1 MTIPWFGGAQAP
13 GIWRAGS
20 APAAATGPQA
30 KAAGAFRRETFRLP
44 RVEARAK
51 AREWFDLYPK
61 AAYMTE
67 IEFWRVCED
76 GDIEFTI
83 RRLPTAD

>member
-1 MTIPWFGGAQAP
+1 MSEEPKVERRKTPSDLARRLGARSRQGASGGGA
-13 GIWRAGS
+13 WR
-20 APAAATGPQA
+20 
-30 KAAGAFRRETFRLP
+30 RDTFRLP
-44 RVEARAK
+44 RSEARAK

-76 GDIEFTI
+76 GDIEFTM
-83 RRLPTAD
+83 RRLPSAD